1 MVETSK
7 GTLKFDTL
15 KYDLQK
21 FIAEAKTLAAN
32 LSRIMDDRKL
42 QRVQR
47 VSRRMKVVSDVQT
60 ATDSHLSKISNVLIS
75 ILGRLQQDRELIA
88 LKEQMEYD
96 LRNRVSRENALDRCR
111 DRLNRRLQQLVENDR
126 DLRRQLDAIW
136 NCLSQIADGPGRL
149 SLQVSQPTWTSE
161 DFQLDENFAYSDNGL
176 RSILVNPSLPSRM
189 LFYGSL
195 GAAIAGGNW
204 GKS

>member
-7 GTLKFDTL
+7 GALKFDTL

-21 FIAEAKTLAAN
+21 FIGEAKTLAAN

-60 ATDSHLSKISNVLIS
+60 TADSHLSKISNVLIG
-75 ILGRLQQDRELIA
+75 ILGRLQHDRELIA
-88 LKEQMEYD
+88 LKEQMEHD

-126 DLRRQLDAIW
+126 NLRGQLDAIW

-161 DFQLDENFAYSDNGL
+161 DFQLDENFAYGDNGL
-176 RSILVNPSLPSRM
+176 RSSLVNPSLPSKM
-189 LFYGSL
+189 IFYGSL
-195 GAAIAGGNW
+195 GLAIGGGSG

>member
-1 MVETSK
+1 
-7 GTLKFDTL
+7 
-15 KYDLQK
+15 
-21 FIAEAKTLAAN
+21 
-32 LSRIMDDRKL
+32 
-42 QRVQR
+42 
-47 VSRRMKVVSDVQT
+47 
-60 ATDSHLSKISNVLIS
+60 
-75 ILGRLQQDRELIA
+75 
-88 LKEQMEYD
+88 MEHD
-96 LRNRVSRENALDRCR
+96 LRNWVSRENALDRCR

-136 NCLSQIADGPGRL
+136 NCLSQIADGAGRL

-176 RSILVNPSLPSRM
+176 RSSLLNPSSPSKM

-204 GKS
+204 GKSK

>member
-7 GTLKFDTL
+7 GALKFDTL

-21 FIAEAKTLAAN
+21 FIGEAKTLAAN

-60 ATDSHLSKISNVLIS
+60 TADSHLSKISNVLIG
-75 ILGRLQQDRELIA
+75 ILGRLQHDRELIA
-88 LKEQMEYD
+88 LKEQMEHD

-126 DLRRQLDAIW
+126 NLRGQLDAIW

-161 DFQLDENFAYSDNGL
+161 DFQLDENFAYRDNGL
-176 RSILVNPSLPSRM
+176 RSSLVNPSLPSKM
-189 LFYGSL
+189 IFYGSL
-195 GAAIAGGNW
+195 GFVIGGGNG